1 MNAPEVPLVDV
12 TRSAILIVDDNPHNL
27 AAFEASLEGI
37 HADVIRAS
45 SGQQALR
52 CLLERDFA
60 VIVLDV
66 KMPDLDGFETAKI
79 IRSRS
84 RTQHTPIIFATAY
97 SRDDTQVLEAYKMGA
112 VDFLF
117 KPITSEVLRAKVS
130 VFIEL
135 RRRAEEVRVQ
145 AEQLRE
151 HQRREHERVLAEEK
165 HRWDEAAM
173 RKRLEELAQADQ
185 RKDEFLAMLGHE
197 LRNPLAPI
205 VTGLSIIRGP
215 LLATVEAE
223 TPEARAF
230 ATVDRQ
236 VRHLRRLV
244 DDLLDISRINCGK
257 IQLEPEFVDLNGV
270 VEQAVATARPA
281 LDERGHD
288 LAVRLAS
295 PGVPLYGDPLR
306 LTQVISNLLHNA
318 ARYTNPGG
326 RIAIEVRHDSTH
338 AIVAVS
344 DNGTGIDPA
353 LMPTIFDIFVQR
365 RPSANGGLGLG
376 LTLVRR
382 LVELHGGEVS
392 AASEGLDK
400 GSQFTVRFPLPT
412 ADVVRAGRMT
422 PVPGVPLAR
431 TAPASAPE
439 PPRAGGGRVVVVDD
453 NADIRDTLCD
463 LLVSWGYDV
472 RAARDGE
479 EGIRVICEHRPAV
492 AFVDVGMPR
501 MDGHEVARTIR
512 RMLGARPKLIAMTGF
527 GRQSDRVAAGE
538 AGFDAYLVKPIDLD
552 DILQFLPK
560 TERPPAPV
568 PPSPIS
574 HDDNH

>member
-1 MNAPEVPLVDV
+1 MPVTFVEHGFRIVTRRENAPWNQGFSSGLNIALTWIESSYPPERTEAPLVDV

-27 AAFEASLEGI
+27 SAFEASLDGI
-37 HADVIRAS
+37 AADVVRAS

-52 CLLERDFA
+52 CLLEREFA
-60 VIVLDV
+60 VVVLDV

-79 IRSRS
+79 IRARS

-135 RRRAEEVRVQ
+135 RRRAEELRLQ

-151 HQRREHERVLAEEK
+151 HQRREHERVLEEEK
-165 HRWDEAAM
+165 RRWDEAAM

-205 VTGLSIIRGP
+205 VTGLRLIQGP
-215 LLATVEAE
+215 LLANVNADGT
-223 TPEARAF
+223 EARAF

-257 IQLEPEFVDLNGV
+257 IQIETEPISLNAII
-270 VEQAVATARPA
+270 EQAIVTAKPA
-281 LDERGHD
+281 LDERGHILKVD
-288 LAVRLAS
+288 LAPEPLTLMADPVRMIQI
-295 PGVPLYGDPLR
+295 V
-306 LTQVISNLLHNA
+306 SNLLHNA

-326 RIAIEVRHDSTH
+326 QISLSSSHSAGEASVTVR
-338 AIVAVS
+338 

-365 RPSANGGLGLG
+365 RPNANGGLGLG

-382 LVELHGGEVS
+382 LVELHGGTVT
-392 AASEGLDK
+392 AQSEGIDR
-400 GSQFTVRFPLPT
+400 GSSFTVTLPLVERSRSTDAPSARSPMAT
-412 ADVVRAGRMT
+412 PPPSLSTSPQRGFVLWWWTTTSTFVKRSAISLSRGATTFGPRAMVKKASKSFVT
-422 PVPGVPLAR
+422 
-431 TAPASAPE
+431 TCPASPSLMWACPASMAMKWPE
-439 PPRAGGGRVVVVDD
+439 RFANVW
-453 NADIRDTLCD
+453 AQSQS
-463 LLVSWGYDV
+463 SW
-472 RAARDGE
+472 
-479 EGIRVICEHRPAV
+479 
-492 AFVDVGMPR
+492 
-501 MDGHEVARTIR
+501 
-512 RMLGARPKLIAMTGF
+512 
-527 GRQSDRVAAGE
+527 Q
-538 AGFDAYLVKPIDLD
+538 
-552 DILQFLPK
+552 
-560 TERPPAPV
+560 
-568 PPSPIS
+568 
-574 HDDNH
+574 